1 MVALLLF
8 EAFVTE
14 HVREIRKN
22 SETVHMQIPSS
33 LICDFYRCSI
43 VISWLK
49 IHLLPLVPFVFSMSN
64 ATYVWQKAT
73 NAS

>member
-8 EAFVTE
+8 EALGIE

-22 SETVHMQIPSS
+22 PETVHMQIPSITY
-33 LICDFYRCSI
+33 LCFYCFSV

-49 IHLLPLVPFVFSMSN
+49 IHFSPVSIIRFFHVKCLSCV
-64 ATYVWQKAT
+64 AEGH
-73 NAS
+73 